1 MNPPGEQLVRD
12 YLNRLAVA
20 ARGRLGHADRQGLL
34 ERTRAHI
41 EVECGGLRDASAEQ
55 VRRALAAMGEPIALV
70 EKERARIAADKA
82 SADAGI
88 SGLFG
93 GRKSSV
99 VRQLWPAQE
108 ATATADAGG
117 HANGRVAAA
126 DAQAAFGL
134 QVPGQR
140 PAKDSTSAEPVVS
153 VPQVS
158 GVPIGSEALAVT
170 AGSAIPASPHES
182 CGAAH
187 AADQPDQEDGSESA
201 GGTEADGST
210 GRRRMWPR
218 SPLPRRPPAE
228 RTGQGTK
235 RSALPPGRSAKP
247 GPDQGA
253 SSASEA
259 DPARAGD
266 DGDRPDEP
274 ASGIELDFSAADHVE
289 EHELGML
296 ARLAGLLGVLGRAAA
311 SWLGR
316 LGTELV
322 AVIARDRLEA
332 IAVALLGFGG
342 AIYPPIWLI
351 GVVVA
356 VLSRKWDH
364 RDKWLGLALPVF
376 VVIFAAM
383 LVVVLGGQRQ
393 TIGQYTTEF
402 WLAAGRLSR
411 FVAVLSA
418 GYLLSRAVKYQ
429 GTRIKREP
437 PWTQRGKAN

>member
-20 ARGRLGHADRQGLL
+20 ARGRLGHRDRQGLL

-82 SADAGI
+82 STAAGI
-88 SGLFG
+88 GGLFA

-99 VRQLWPAQE
+99 VRQLWPAQDE
-108 ATATADAGG
+108 AATAGAGG
-117 HANGRVAAA
+117 HANGRVAAD

-134 QVPGQR
+134 QVPDQR
-140 PAKDSTSAEPVVS
+140 PATDSTSAEPAVS
-153 VPQVS
+153 IPEAS
-158 GVPIGSEALAVT
+158 GIAIGSEAPAVA
-170 AGSAIPASPHES
+170 AGSAIPALPHES
-182 CGAAH
+182 NGAAH
-187 AADQPDQEDGSESA
+187 PAGPPDQGDGAQSA
-201 GGTEADGST
+201 GGPEAGGST
-210 GRRRMWPR
+210 GRRRIWPR
-218 SPLPRRPPAE
+218 APLPRRAPAE
-228 RTGQGTK
+228 RTGGTN
-235 RSALPPGRSAKP
+235 RGSLPPGRSAERA
-247 GPDQGA
+247 PDQGA

-259 DPARAGD
+259 GPGRAGN
-266 DGDRPDEP
+266 DGDGPDSP
-274 ASGIELDFSAADHVE
+274 ASGIEFDPSAAAPIE
-289 EHELGML
+289 EYEPGTL
-296 ARLAGLLGVLGRAAA
+296 ANLAGRLGVLGRALAA
-311 SWLGR
+311 RLGR

-322 AVIARDRLEA
+322 AVMVRDRLEA
-332 IAVALLGFGG
+332 IAVVLLGLGG

-356 VLSRKWDH
+356 VGSRKWDH

-393 TIGQYTTEF
+393 TIGQYTMEF
-402 WLAAGRLSR
+402 WVAAGRLSR
-411 FVAVLSA
+411 LVAVLSA

-429 GTRIKREP
+429 GTRVKRQP
-437 PWTQRGKAN
+437 PWTQRGKGN